1 MEKKILTI
9 EPSAVSL
16 DTILSDLHM
25 SKEHK
30 SYEKVAA
37 LYEAAVKIVKP
48 VALYA
53 ALTPEAR
60 DGAIWLNGIRLE
72 EPFVYKMLSGHDT
85 VVPYAASCGREIDEW
100 SLAFTDLFDQFVAD
114 AIKESYLDAVLE
126 QLNREVREKYFDAGT
141 SASSINPGSLEA
153 WPITG
158 QKPLFE
164 ILGGVTGVAEDIG
177 ITVKD
182 SLMMIPTK
190 SVSGI
195 LFPSDIP
202 YHNCQ
207 LCAKENCPERK
218 APYERA

>member
-9 EPSAVSL
+9 EPSAVSF
-16 DTILSDLHM
+16 DAVLSDLHM

-30 SYEKVAA
+30 SYGKVAA
-37 LYEAAVKIVKP
+37 LYESAVKIVKP
-48 VALYA
+48 VALYVV
-53 ALTPEAR
+53 LTPEER
-60 DGAIWLNGIRLE
+60 DGAIWLNEVMLE

-85 VVPYAASCGREIDEW
+85 VVPYAASCGKEIDEW
-100 SLAFTDLFDQFVAD
+100 SQVFTDLFEQFVAD
-114 AIKESYLDAVLE
+114 TIKESYLDAVLDK
-126 QLNREVREKYFDAGT
+126 LNREVQEQYFDAGT
-141 SASSINPGSLEA
+141 SASSINPGSLED

-164 ILGGVTGVAEDIG
+164 ILGGIPGVAEDIG
-177 ITVKD
+177 VTLKD

-195 LFPSDIP
+195 IFPSDVP

-207 LCAKENCPERK
+207 LCQKANCPERS
-218 APYERA
+218 APFEGA